1 MLDYTVYLKRFCI
14 FGPKGAVQIRY
25 YYYYYQIGQTP
36 TSLTPDQ

>member
-25 YYYYYQIGQTP
+25 YYYQIGQTP